1 MINVTQASMVLAGLS
16 ALIGI
21 VFLAGGLAFG
31 LFIQREYPPEVLAKE
46 EEPAID
52 RGLLARR
59 SAAYRLGVMVL
70 IGLAIL
76 TGVEYGI
83 AITVSSVVALVILGL
98 FKAGLIVQYF
108 MHVSS
113 LWAEEGHR

>member
-1 MINVTQASMVLAGLS
+1 MIDVAQASMVLAGLS
-16 ALIGI
+16 VLIGI
-21 VFLAGGLAFG
+21 VILGGGLAFG
-31 LFIQREYPPEVLAKE
+31 LFVQREYPPEVPAEK
-46 EEPAID
+46 EEPAFD
-52 RGLLARR
+52 AALLAKR
-59 SAAYRLGVMVL
+59 SAAYRLGIMVL

-83 AITVSSVVALVILGL
+83 AVAVSSVVALIIIGL

-113 LWAEEGHR
+113 LWAEEAH

>member
-1 MINVTQASMVLAGLS
+1 MLNVSQASIVLAGLS
-16 ALIGI
+16 VLIG
-21 VFLAGGLAFG
+21 VLVLGGGLAFG
-31 LFIQREYPPEVLAKE
+31 LFVQREYPPEVATKK

-52 RGLLARR
+52 RSLLARR

-83 AITVSSVVALVILGL
+83 AITLSSGVALVILGL
-98 FKAGLIVQYF
+98 FKAGLIIQYF

-113 LWAEEGHR
+113 LWAEEGH

>member
-1 MINVTQASMVLAGLS
+1 MLNVTQASMVLAGLS

-21 VFLAGGLAFG
+21 LVLGGGLAFG

-46 EEPAID
+46 EEPTID
-52 RGLLARR
+52 RGLLAKR

-70 IGLAIL
+70 IGLALL

-83 AITVSSVVALVILGL
+83 GVALSSVVALVILGL

-108 MHVSS
+108 MHVSR
-113 LWAEEGHR
+113 LWAEEGH

>member
-1 MINVTQASMVLAGLS
+1 MIDVAQASMVLAGLS
-16 ALIGI
+16 VLIGI
-21 VFLAGGLAFG
+21 VILGGGLGFG
-31 LFIQREYPPEVLAKE
+31 LFVQREYPPEVPVGK
-46 EEPAID
+46 EEPAFD
-52 RGLLARR
+52 AALLAKR
-59 SAAYRLGVMVL
+59 SAAYRLGIMVL

-83 AITVSSVVALVILGL
+83 AIAVSSVVALIIIGL

-113 LWAEEGHR
+113 LWAEEGH